1 MSGYR
6 TDDTLDN
13 SVDSSI
19 DDPIVRGGSI
29 DFSVDDGFAGV
40 VEDDSGRR
48 IDGSTMIFAAVVV
61 ASVLGLWSMRFLGNT
76 SGESPS
82 VETRL
87 ETEKWII
94 AAEENGEP
102 VPTGDLSILAVLDKE
117 SLSDLQYG
125 IDRLRTPV
133 PFQYHGEARPV
144 EAIDSTPIAATRPD
158 EQLKD
163 EFESTINQ
171 IGFKMKVTA
180 IMAPDT
186 ARAQTLLNGFRL
198 TVGDVFDVPFEGR
211 EYAFEVER
219 IHRDGVVFA
228 SRRFD
233 PDHVYRIDVP
243 LHRDY

>member
-1 MSGYR
+1 M
-6 TDDTLDN
+6 
-13 SVDSSI
+13 
-19 DDPIVRGGSI
+19 
-29 DFSVDDGFAGV
+29 
-40 VEDDSGRR
+40 
-48 IDGSTMIFAAVVV
+48 M
-61 ASVLGLWSMRFLGNT
+61 
-76 SGESPS
+76 
-82 VETRL
+82 
-87 ETEKWII
+87 
-94 AAEENGEP
+94 
-102 VPTGDLSILAVLDKE
+102 
-117 SLSDLQYG
+117 
-125 IDRLRTPV
+125 
-133 PFQYHGEARPV
+133 
-144 EAIDSTPIAATRPD
+144 

-219 IHRDGVVFA
+219 IHRDGVVFV